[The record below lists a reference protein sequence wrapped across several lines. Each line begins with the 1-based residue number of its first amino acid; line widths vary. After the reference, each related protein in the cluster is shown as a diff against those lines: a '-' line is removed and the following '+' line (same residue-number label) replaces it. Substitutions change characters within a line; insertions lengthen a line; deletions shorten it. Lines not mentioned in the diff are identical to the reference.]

1 MKSKKINPDT
11 YIIPLGLTSIS
22 DKTLQQ
28 IASSYFLYNHRVG
41 NVKKSGKMPV
51 F

>member
-1 MKSKKINPDT
+1 MQSKKSNPDT
-11 YIIPLGLTSIS
+11 YKIPLGLTSIS

-28 IASSYFLYNHRVG
+28 IASSYFLYNHLVG
-41 NVKKSGKMPV
+41 NIKKSGKVPV

>member
-11 YIIPLGLTSIS
+11 CVIPLGLTSIS
-22 DKTLQQ
+22 NKTPQQ
-28 IASSYFLYNHRVG
+28 IASSYFLYNHRAG
-41 NVKKSGKMPV
+41 NIKNSGKMPV

>member
-11 YIIPLGLTSIS
+11 YVIPLVLTSIS
-22 DKTLQQ
+22 NKTLQQ
-28 IASSYFLYNHRVG
+28 IASSYFLCNHRVG
-41 NVKKSGKMPV
+41 NIKKSGKMPV